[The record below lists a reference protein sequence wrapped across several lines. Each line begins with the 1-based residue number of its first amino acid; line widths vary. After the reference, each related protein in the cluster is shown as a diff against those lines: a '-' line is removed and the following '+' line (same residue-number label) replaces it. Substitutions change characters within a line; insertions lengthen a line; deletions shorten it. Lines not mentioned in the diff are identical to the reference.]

1 MTAAGEPLDVRG
13 LLAPGEPPPPDRAAR
28 ERIGVLTILLNNSV
42 MGGYD
47 RSMPIAAERYRTH
60 RLSGDYTSVASALG
74 AHAERVTGAADIAP
88 AIARAAKITM
98 DGRPVVLEFITRA
111 DPEVPRYFTPT
122 Y

>member
-1 MTAAGEPLDVRG
+1 V
-13 LLAPGEPPPPDRAAR
+13 R

-47 RSMPIAAERYRTH
+47 RSMPVAAARYATH
-60 RLSGDYTSVASALG
+60 RLSGDYTAVASGLG
-74 AHAERVTGAADIAP
+74 AHAERITKPGDIAA

-98 DGRPVVLEFITRA
+98 DGRPAVLEFITRPE
-111 DPEVPRYFTPT
+111 PEVPRFFTPT

>member
-1 MTAAGEPLDVRG
+1 MDV
-13 LLAPGEPPPPDRAAR
+13 ESAAR
-28 ERIGVLTILLNNSV
+28 EHIGVLTILLNNSV

-47 RSMPIAAERYRTH
+47 RSMPVAAERYGIS
-60 RLSGDYTSVASALG
+60 RLTGDYTAVARGLG
-74 AHAERVTGAADIAP
+74 AHTQCVTRAADIAP

-98 DGRPVVLEFITRA
+98 DRTPAVLEFVTRP